1 MFDRVTQY
9 FFQFPICTE
18 QHLTTTNRNKTK
30 FFWPRSTIVTTTNR
44 NKNRSWWARSTIVV
58 VSDFVRSCEVPG
70 SIFLVLFVVS
80 STWPLVR
87 ETKPLFNLIVVM
99 AIDFVGSHEV
109 PGSIPWI
116 CQKNLVLFVLSS
128 TWPLLIEETPYAFNL
143 LNQCSGKWFGLV
155 LWGSR
160 FNPFARQVF
169 YTEHHFATISF
180 YTESTLLLLIEKTKA
195 HHIYSIIS
203 VVSDLICLMSC

>member
-1 MFDRVTQY
+1 MVGSLNYCGGKWFCSLLWGARFDL
-9 FFQFPICTE
+9 FSFICSE
-18 QHLTTTNRNKTK
+18 QHLTTSKRNKT
-30 FFWPRSTIVTTTNR
+30 
-44 NKNRSWWARSTIVV
+44 
-58 VSDFVRSCEVPG
+58 VSQLIC
-70 SIFLVLFVVS
+70 
-80 STWPLVR
+80 
-87 ETKPLFNLIVVM
+87 LIVVM